1 MLNYENLQ
9 QHRSQTEKEID
20 DAIEKYDAFI
30 VNRPCGYGKT
40 YQIIQQCKKREGKK
54 LIIEPTRALID
65 HIKFNYKDCLTDDI
79 NICTYTSLIDKTQED
94 FIDEYNHIDY
104 IFCDEAHRLGAEK
117 WGLGFDILR
126 KAFPYAK
133 IIGFSATPIRTD
145 GDCVVDSIFGGN
157 QISPLYFADAI
168 LQDLLPNPCYVASLY
183 AIDESMY
190 EQINIAKTSRYI
202 PETDKP
208 LIVEEI
214 QSRFLEYKNL
224 YNIPNILQK
233 YTLLY
238 AKYRKNMKFII
249 FVKNVEDIEE
259 VKGLA
264 FKWFNGAFSHMNKV
278 INIYSVNYKQG
289 RVNNQEITEIFEKK
303 RDDNIIDIMVSV
315 NMFNEGIHL
324 DNISG
329 VILLR
334 RTYSDIVYCQQIGRA
349 INTSGNIPII
359 FDFVNN
365 YRYLDDGYINL
376 IRQAAI
382 KQNNEMTKI
391 RDITTISGDI
401 VNIHDD
407 GRDLLDAAKNLT
419 KKYEYY
425 EILSS
430 NKEKIKSILVNGG
443 KCNQVSL
450 ELGVPFSSCAH
461 FIKKT
466 FPELWNGDTR
476 GEERQNK
483 IEYIKSHLWKL
494 PKELAQDLE
503 CSESTIHIILKEEN
517 IILDAYSKDMDEL
530 KQYGFGAKMCIL
542 IKRNEK
548 FIIESY
554 NFDIKMS
561 DIAKSLGIT
570 PASTTRIINYLI
582 KTKKIIP
589 RQIQRVNK
597 QRKDDILANKEKIV
611 KSFRDGCSI
620 SQISGEYHCGKA
632 FIKSIILS
640 EISIEEYNSISK
652 SYSRTCHNEAST
664 KKVFS
669 RDEVSLILKLKEQKK
684 SNAFIAKT
692 IGVRRQIIGN
702 FLKEIGYKDGVGV
715 KIYDEFLNIIIRLF
729 NEGKSIQEI
738 SNITDINSIRIE
750 ILLYQQGFI
759 GKQL

>member
-1 MLNYENLQ
+1 MLDYQKLQ
-9 QHRSQTEKEID
+9 NHRQQTEREID
-20 DAIEKYDAFI
+20 EAIEKYNEFV

-40 YQIIQQCKKREGKK
+40 YQIMQQCKKRNGKK

-65 HIKFNYKDCLTDDI
+65 HIKFNYKDYLTSDI
-79 NICTYTSLIDKTQED
+79 NICTYTSLIDKTQEE

-117 WGLGFDILR
+117 WGSGFNILR

-133 IIGFSATPIRTD
+133 VIGLSATPIRTD
-145 GDCVVDSIFGGN
+145 GDCVIDSIFCGN
-157 QISPLYFADAI
+157 QIFPLYFADAI

-190 EQINIAKTSRYI
+190 EQLNIVKTSRYI
-202 PETDKP
+202 PEIDKP

-214 QSRFLEYKNL
+214 QSKFLEYKSM

-249 FVKNVEDIEE
+249 FVKNTEDIEE
-259 VKGLA
+259 VKKLA
-264 FKWFNGAFSHMNKV
+264 FEWFKGAFSHMNKV

-289 RVNNQEITEIFEKK
+289 RVNNQEITEAFERK
-303 RDDNIIDIMVSV
+303 RADNVIDIMVSV

-349 INTSGNIPII
+349 INTSGDIPII

-376 IRQAAI
+376 IRQAAM
-382 KQNNEMTKI
+382 KQDNVMTK
-391 RDITTISGDI
+391 RGDITTISGDI
-401 VNIHDD
+401 INIHDD
-407 GRDLLDAAKNLT
+407 GRDLLDAARNLT

-425 EILSS
+425 EILSN
-430 NKEKIKSILVNGG
+430 NKEKIKNILISGG

-450 ELGVPFSSCAH
+450 ELGIPFSSCSH

-476 GEERQNK
+476 KEERQNK

-503 CSESTIHIILKEEN
+503 CSESNIFTILKEEN
-517 IILDAYSKDMDEL
+517 IILEAYSEEMEEL
-530 KQYGFGAKMCIL
+530 KKYGFGAKMCML

-554 NFDIKMS
+554 NFDIKMY
-561 DIAKSLGIT
+561 DIAKSLSISFAAATKIINCLIEIGKIT
-570 PASTTRIINYLI
+570 PRQVQRGNIH
-582 KTKKIIP
+582 KKEY
-589 RQIQRVNK
+589 
-597 QRKDDILANKEKIV
+597 ILSNKEKIIE
-611 KSFRDGCSI
+611 SFKNGYSI
-620 SQISGEYHCGKA
+620 TQICKEYNCGHR
-632 FIKSIILS
+632 FIKDIILS
-640 EISIEEYNSISK
+640 ELSIEEYNSISK

-669 RDEVSLILKLKEQKK
+669 RDEISLILKLKEQKK

-692 IGVRRQIIGN
+692 MGVRRQIIRS
-702 FLKEIGYKDGVGV
+702 FLNEIGYKNGIGVE
-715 KIYDEFLNIIIRLF
+715 IYDEFLNIIIRLF

-738 SNITDINSIRIE
+738 SDITDINFMRIE
-750 ILLYQQGFI
+750 ILLSQQGLVD
-759 GKQL
+759 KQ